1 MAKTATKAK
10 KAAPADEAQG
20 KALIAHEIIRSPSI
34 QNAIG
39 MHAWG
44 KFAGEADLSE
54 LVRDLQ
60 VRTEK
65 VQGGDLRQLEAML
78 FGQAMVLQTAFTNL
92 SRRASS
98 AEYLKQFSV
107 YMGLAL
113 KAQAQ
118 ARSTLEALAEIRNP
132 RPVMFAKQAN
142 VTSGNQ
148 QINNGTMPDGREIRA
163 GSHAEENPSLQNELL
178 EQRRRTIEPAID
190 GRGQRRV
197 ANTPSSAGPALKP
210 DFSSRLATSR
220 GRSRPLVSLL
230 GVPV

>member
-1 MAKTATKAK
+1 MTHYKRRWLKPDSHPDSDMAKTATKAK

-34 QNAIG
+34 QNDIG

-60 VRTEK
+60 ARAEK

-178 EQRRRTIEPAID
+178 EQQHGNHLDFGT
-190 GRGQRRV
+190 
-197 ANTPSSAGPALKP
+197 AGAAVGADSHLEAVDAGHRAAHP
-210 DFSSRLATSR
+210 
-220 GRSRPLVSLL
+220 
-230 GVPV
+230 

>member
-65 VQGGDLRQLEAML
+65 VQGGDLRHLEAML
-78 FGQAMVLQTAFTNL
+78 FGQAHVLQTVFTNL
-92 SRRASS
+92 SHRASS

-113 KAQAQ
+113 RAQSQCRA
-118 ARSTLEALAEIRNP
+118 TLEALAEIKNPHP
-132 RPVMFAKQAN
+132 RPVAFVKQAN
-142 VTSGNQ
+142 ISGGHQ
-148 QINNGTMPDGREIRA
+148 QVNNHGASGENCEVRGAP
-163 GSHAEENPSLQNELL
+163 AEENSSLQNELL
-178 EQRRRTIEPAID
+178 EQQHGIELDTRAQI
-190 GRGQRRV
+190 
-197 ANTPSSAGPALKP
+197 TAGNA
-210 DFSSRLATSR
+210 DSRLETVDAGYRATYA
-220 GRSRPLVSLL
+220 
-230 GVPV
+230 

>member
-78 FGQAMVLQTAFTNL
+78 FGQAMTLQTVFTNL
-92 SRRASS
+92 SHRASS

-113 KAQAQ
+113 RAQSQCRA
-118 ARSTLEALAEIRNP
+118 TLEALAEIKNPHP
-132 RPVMFAKQAN
+132 RPVAFVKQAN
-142 VTSGNQ
+142 ISGGHQ
-148 QINNGTMPDGREIRA
+148 QVNNHGASGENCEVRGAP
-163 GSHAEENPSLQNELL
+163 AEENSSLQNELL
-178 EQRRRTIEPAID
+178 EQQHGIELDTRAQSTAGGAD
-190 GRGQRRV
+190 RHLEAV
-197 ANTPSSAGPALKP
+197 AAGY
-210 DFSSRLATSR
+210 RATH
-220 GRSRPLVSLL
+220 P
-230 GVPV
+230 